1 MLKPQVVAAGVGRNG
16 ATGALD
22 KFDLFLA
29 EVEFEPGGCFGV
41 AGDKGKRAD
50 VEGESAIE
58 PRYRYHDMI
67 DGIGRRGCVSKRRS
81 EQQPADEGDGADH
94 YSQLRPPSRSS
105 RWSPTRSA
113 LAMMVRVGLTAALDG
128 KKLPSTTYKLSTSCV
143 RQLRSSADVVGSP
156 PKRIVPF

>member
-22 KFDLFLA
+22 KVDLLLA
-29 EVEFEPGGCFGV
+29 KVEYEPGGCFGV

-50 VEGESAIE
+50 VEGDSAIE

-81 EQQPADEGDGADH
+81 EQQPADEGDGADN
-94 YSQLRPPSRSS
+94 Y
-105 RWSPTRSA
+105 
-113 LAMMVRVGLTAALDG
+113 
-128 KKLPSTTYKLSTSCV
+128 
-143 RQLRSSADVVGSP
+143 RQLRQPRGAG
-156 PKRIVPF
+156 R